1 MSLLIIAATVIC
13 HCPCHLPLPLFTC
26 HCHVIGYRP
35 YHLPPSLS
43 LATVPW
49 HLLLS
54 LSLVAVTCYCH
65 LLLSLATVTSH
76 CHMTCCCNCHLLLSF
91 ATVTVACHCHG
102 HLPQSLLLITALV
115 ASLAFASVNAPV
127 TPLLGVIIATSVTSH
142 CPLSLVRSDVCD
154 LCLLILSL
162 PLATVAVICH
172 RSCDLPLLPSLAT
185 VARHRFCRWLP
196 HTTFVTCR
204 SRSPLRLSLILAA
217 SFTRRFSCHV
227 AIVPVTCHCSSHL
240 SLYSSL
246 ATTPAINYRT
256 H

>member
-1 MSLLIIAATVIC
+1 MPLSLSLATAPVY
-13 HCPCHLPLPLFTC
+13 LPLSRHRL
-26 HCHVIGYRP
+26 
-35 YHLPPSLS
+35 PSLS
-43 LATVPW
+43 LATVP
-49 HLLLS
+49 
-54 LSLVAVTCYCH
+54 VTCHCPLALATVTVTCCCH

-91 ATVTVACHCHG
+91 ATVTVACHCH
-102 HLPQSLLLITALV
+102 LPRSLSLITAFV
-115 ASLAFASVNAPV
+115 ASLAFASVSAPV
-127 TPLLGVIIATSVTSH
+127 TPLLGVMIATSVTSH

-162 PLATVAVICH
+162 PLATVAVTCH

-196 HTTFVTCR
+196 HTTFVACR
-204 SRSPLRLSLILAA
+204 SRSPLRLLLILAA
-217 SFTRRFSCHV
+217 SFTCRFSCHV

-246 ATTPAINYRT
+246 ATTPAIKIQNT
-256 H
+256 SKMFVTILPLI